1 MARVTGVRAISV
13 GPIVPHLAYAG
24 IRRAREYAE
33 RDAYPGKRWPLDLK
47 TLAALV
53 VRAVALALAA
63 GAALLIGACGEA
75 QDGGPQV
82 RDPEVS
88 GARLAAFA
96 RPTPDAAAGQPAPE
110 VRGTSF
116 DGTAVSITNDGRT
129 KALVFLAHW

>member
-1 MARVTGVRAISV
+1 MRINVRIAQAARAAI
-13 GPIVPHLAYAG
+13 
-24 IRRAREYAE
+24 
-33 RDAYPGKRWPLDLK
+33 
-47 TLAALV
+47 
-53 VRAVALALAA
+53 LALATSL
-63 GAALLIGACGEA
+63 ALLAGACGEA
-75 QDGGPQV
+75 PDAAQGV

-88 GARLAAFA
+88 GIRLAAFA

>member
-1 MARVTGVRAISV
+1 MNLRHVV
-13 GPIVPHLAYAG
+13 
-24 IRRAREYAE
+24 
-33 RDAYPGKRWPLDLK
+33 
-47 TLAALV
+47 TLAL
-53 VRAVALALAA
+53 RILALAVVV
-63 GAALLIGACGEA
+63 GIVPLVTACGESE
-75 QDGGPQV
+75 DGGGQV

-96 RPTPDAAAGQPAPE
+96 RPTPDAAAGQPVPE

>member
-1 MARVTGVRAISV
+1 MRLSHVVTLAVRILALVLVV
-13 GPIVPHLAYAG
+13 GIVP
-24 IRRAREYAE
+24 
-33 RDAYPGKRWPLDLK
+33 
-47 TLAALV
+47 LV
-53 VRAVALALAA
+53 A
-63 GAALLIGACGEA
+63 ACGES
-75 QDGGPQV
+75 QDGSGV

-88 GARLAAFA
+88 GIRLAAFA